1 MAAWWK
7 AWKTKSRFHIPAAT
21 MMILTL
27 RLKLKSYPAAPGL
40 LYTPGVLIGS
50 GSEYDYYF
58 RGFGEMRGF
67 LAPLG
72 MTPRSLGEDTGKAGR
87 GGCRPGGVGREFSRM
102 LGDTGPRT
110 PRGVRLQW
118 R

>member
-72 MTPRSLGEDTGKAGR
+72 MTPKRLGWEDAAQGR
-87 GGCRPGGVGREFSRM
+87 GQGFSRM

-110 PRGVRLQW
+110 VSQDVIRGHL
-118 R
+118 